1 MTVKDFIVLI
11 VLGLVSLTLLPATHA
26 LTAVTSNAAGFHQSS
41 ERTPQAGG
49 GVIAGVVV
57 NARREPVARATVLAF
72 SAATNIAKT
81 QPPEI
86 VPFSTRASGW
96 ASTDAEGRFHITGL
110 AAGEYLIGTGPIP
123 GLPAAG
129 SSETPIYATTFYPST
144 IDHQAAARVSAVSSG
159 GAPIQ
164 IELVQ
169 VEGARVSGSV
179 VSPSGRPTG
188 GMGIRLFHRFGGFG
202 SESSVGV
209 VGANGTF
216 EIPRVPP
223 GWYRLTVGTRP
234 SELKDAGGEFADR
247 LIEVQDRDLER
258 LSLVL
263 GPGASISGRVVA
275 DPGAGMSSAV
285 GLRVSASPAADHY
298 SASRSISATVAS
310 DWSFRMTGPSGVYQ
324 FTAGTDRPPFV
335 AATRVAVDGREAPA
349 SAGIELADGDHEV
362 VVFVTPRE
370 RPQPT
375 VDKTL
380 SSAALVEQFK
390 NEKVFWRQ
398 SVTAKEIVA
407 RRDTSVLTSLAGWLS
422 HEDRHVRGNVAFV
435 FAGLGDPRGFQA
447 ITDILTDRSDRPE
460 GQGIAIAPSDGR
472 YRVARQIATD
482 RYYAAHLLGDLRDE
496 KAVPI
501 LVALLND
508 PEVNSIVPWA
518 LGEIGDRRAVGPLLN
533 ALDDDSPSMRVLAI
547 YALETLKAKEALPR
561 LTALLDD
568 HRKSNFGAEVSVAD
582 AARAAIAKLQ

>member
-1 MTVKDFIVLI
+1 
-11 VLGLVSLTLLPATHA
+11 
-26 LTAVTSNAAGFHQSS
+26 
-41 ERTPQAGG
+41 
-49 GVIAGVVV
+49 
-57 NARREPVARATVLAF
+57 
-72 SAATNIAKT
+72 
-81 QPPEI
+81 
-86 VPFSTRASGW
+86 
-96 ASTDAEGRFHITGL
+96 
-110 AAGEYLIGTGPIP
+110 
-123 GLPAAG
+123 
-129 SSETPIYATTFYPST
+129 
-144 IDHQAAARVSAVSSG
+144 
-159 GAPIQ
+159 
-164 IELVQ
+164 
-169 VEGARVSGSV
+169 
-179 VSPSGRPTG
+179 
-188 GMGIRLFHRFGGFG
+188 
-202 SESSVGV
+202 
-209 VGANGTF
+209 
-216 EIPRVPP
+216 
-223 GWYRLTVGTRP
+223 
-234 SELKDAGGEFADR
+234 
-247 LIEVQDRDLER
+247 
-258 LSLVL
+258 
-263 GPGASISGRVVA
+263 
-275 DPGAGMSSAV
+275 
-285 GLRVSASPAADHY
+285 
-298 SASRSISATVAS
+298 
-310 DWSFRMTGPSGVYQ
+310 MTGPSGVYQ

-349 SAGIELADGDHEV
+349 TAGVELADGDHEV

-390 NEKVFWRQ
+390 SEKVFWRQ
-398 SVTAKEIVA
+398 FATAKEIVG

-482 RYYAAHLLGDLRDE
+482 RYYAAHLLGDLRDG

-582 AARAAIAKLQ
+582 AAKAAIAKLQ